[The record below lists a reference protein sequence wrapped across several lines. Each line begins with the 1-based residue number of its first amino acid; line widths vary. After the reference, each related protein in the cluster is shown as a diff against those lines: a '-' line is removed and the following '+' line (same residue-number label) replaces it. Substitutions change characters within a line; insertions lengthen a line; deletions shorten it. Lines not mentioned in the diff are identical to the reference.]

1 MTKTTKTGG
10 HWVVRMNYRN
20 RTASWVMVFGVMGT
34 HFAGQSYGSMAWV
47 LLALQF
53 LVYPHLV
60 YLRTRFAKDPLAAEL
75 NNMRLDA
82 LAFGAW
88 IGALGFPLWLSF
100 MLGISVCI
108 NLGAFRGAKGLLQAT
123 GLLVA
128 GALLSLP
135 VVGWHFQPDTSLLT
149 STLTIFGLS
158 CYLLMF
164 AFGAHQRTLAL
175 HAVRL
180 KLRQSEQDLKK
191 QIAEISFLQGQ
202 LTEQV
207 NRDPLTGLFNR
218 RYLNATM
225 DREIARCL
233 REREPLCAMMVDI
246 DHFKRI
252 NDTYGHQAGDE
263 VLVRVARILADEL
276 RAGDIACR
284 YGGEE
289 FLLLMPNLAL
299 PVAVARAHELRERL
313 AVSSIQA
320 AGQTLQVRLSIG
332 VAALEMDATSA
343 HELIRCADTALYQA
357 KQEGRDRVVALSVA
371 ALSQA

>member
-1 MTKTTKTGG
+1 
-10 HWVVRMNYRN
+10 MNYRN
-20 RTASWVMVFGVMGT
+20 RTASWVMVFGVMGS

-60 YLRTRFAKDPLAAEL
+60 YLRTRFGKDPLAAEL

-128 GALLSLP
+128 GALVTMP
-135 VVGWHFQPDTSLLT
+135 VAGWHFQPDTSLLT
-149 STLTIFGLS
+149 SALTIFCLS
-158 CYLLMF
+158 SYLLMF
-164 AFGAHQRTLAL
+164 AFGAHQRTVAL

-191 QIAEISFLQGQ
+191 QITEISFLQGQ

-218 RYLNATM
+218 RYLTATM
-225 DREIARCL
+225 DREMARCL

-263 VLVRVARILADEL
+263 VLVHVARILADEL

-299 PVAVARAHELRERL
+299 PVAVARAQELRERL
-313 AVSSIQA
+313 AASSIQV
-320 AGQTLQVRLSIG
+320 AGQALQVRLSIG
-332 VAALEMDATSA
+332 VAALQMDATGA

-357 KQEGRDRVVALSVA
+357 KQEGRDRVVALSAA
-371 ALSQA
+371 ALRQA